1 MPALTHNRVL
11 PRAALALLAAGMA
24 LLATHTLLGVGGEGF
39 SEIYDR
45 TLYDGLMAGAAV
57 LCLVRVLVSGHD
69 RIAWLLIG
77 IGLCGWAIGDIIW
90 TTEFAGQPNPPF
102 PSWADA
108 GYLLFFPA
116 AIGGLALLTR
126 HRVGRLPAILLL
138 DALIVALAVC
148 SIGIEVLL
156 DLVASE
162 ASGGTAERV
171 AAIAYPA
178 GDILVLAFLG
188 ALLVATG
195 GLPGRAW
202 GLIGA
207 GMAINAFADA
217 AYSFSSYSGTYAEG
231 SWIDLLWPLGAI
243 LIAGAAWQRW
253 PRRSR
258 RLPQDW
264 RALALPVGVAMF
276 VSIRFAL
283 QFVLPI
289 EPAAQIV
296 LAFIFVLIVARLIV
310 TLQEN
315 LTLLTRVETDALTG
329 LGNLGKLNEDLRV
342 ALDSD
347 RPHELALFDLD
358 GFKLYNDSFG
368 HPAGDALLHL
378 LGGRLRESMEGIGNA
393 YRIGGDEFC
402 VLLSSDTSRSTA
414 ALAVAAEALRE
425 RGDGFEVTVSFG
437 TAEVPREA
445 GDPEAA
451 LQIADRRMYAQK
463 ESRRTSAGQQARA
476 VLLRALGERVPDL
489 GEHVRNV
496 SRVAVAIGRQ
506 LGFAG
511 TALTDLRRAAELHD
525 IGKMSIPDAI
535 LDKPGP
541 LTEDEWDWM
550 RQHTEI
556 GQRILSS
563 APALAGI
570 APIVRSS
577 HERVDGQGYPD
588 GLAGEAIPLASR
600 IIFVSDTYDAM
611 TSDRPYSPARTAVDA
626 LVEVKNGVGT
636 RFDPIVVDA
645 LVEVVA
651 AGRLERTQ
659 VSW

>member
-1 MPALTHNRVL
+1 MLALSENRVL
-11 PRAALALLAAGMA
+11 PRACLALLAAGMA
-24 LLATHTLLGVGGEGF
+24 LLAAHTLLGIGGDGPSHF
-39 SEIYDR
+39 YDHS
-45 TLYDGLMAGAAV
+45 LYAGLMAGAAV

-69 RIAWLLIG
+69 RLAWLLIG
-77 IGLCGWAIGDIIW
+77 IGLFGWAIGDILW
-90 TTEFAGQPNPPF
+90 AAESRDGSGPAF

-126 HRVGRLPAILLL
+126 HRVGRLPASLVL

-156 DLVASE
+156 DFAASE
-162 ASGGTAERV
+162 NAGTTAETV
-171 AAIAYPA
+171 AAIVYPA

-202 GLIGA
+202 TLLGA

-217 AYSFSSYSGTYAEG
+217 AYSLNLYGETYAG
-231 SWIDLLWPLGAI
+231 RGWIDLLWPLGAI
-243 LIAGAAWQRW
+243 LIAFAAWQRW

-264 RALALPVGVAMF
+264 RALALPAGVAMF
-276 VSIRFAL
+276 VSVRFAL

-289 EPAAQIV
+289 RPAVQIV
-296 LAFIFVLIVARLIV
+296 LALISALIVARLIV

-315 LTLLTRVETDALTG
+315 RTLLARVETDALTG
-329 LGNLGKLNEDLRV
+329 LGNIGKLNEDLRA
-342 ALDSD
+342 ALESE

-378 LGGRLRESMEGIGNA
+378 LGGRLRDAMDGVGNA

-402 VLLSSDTSRSTA
+402 VLLPRDASRSTA

-425 RGDGFEVTVSFG
+425 RGEGFEVTVSFG
-437 TAEVPREA
+437 TAELPAEA

-496 SRVAVAIGRQ
+496 SRLAVAIGRQ

-535 LDKPGP
+535 LDKPGT
-541 LTEDEWDWM
+541 LTEDEWAWM
-550 RQHTEI
+550 RQHTVI
-556 GQRILSS
+556 GQRILTS

-577 HERVDGQGYPD
+577 HERVDGTGYPD
-588 GLAGEAIPLASR
+588 GLAGDAIPLASR
-600 IIFVSDTYDAM
+600 IIFVSDAYDAM
-611 TSDRPYSPARTAVDA
+611 ISDRPYSPARSAADA
-626 LVEVKNGVGT
+626 LIEVRRGVGT

-651 AGRLERTQ
+651 AGRLERAQ